1 MSQTARQA
9 RLLKSAMGEPYFPP
23 VSLPVDV
30 TDAEAFPE
38 FELARQHLA
47 SLSPERRA
55 ELNGEWN
62 NG

>member
-30 TDAEAFPE
+30 TDAEAFPNIAE
-38 FELARQHLA
+38 AIAHLA
-47 SLSPERRA
+47 SLSPEERA
-55 ELNGEWN
+55 RLNEGWN
-62 NG
+62 